1 MILSR
6 VFVFFKTMSPKHL
19 LQTWRWFGPDDP
31 VSLSNVRQTGSEGVV
46 TALHHVPNGEVWTID
61 EIEKRK
67 AELARFGL
75 TWSVVE
81 SLSIHEDI
89 KTRSGAVAD
98 WIENYR
104 LSLRNLASCGLEVV
118 TYNFMPVNDWTRTDI
133 AFKVE
138 DGSLAL
144 NFDLVDLAMFEIHLL
159 ERPGAKDDFSTEVV
173 DKAVERF
180 KRATQNEK
188 DALIDTILYGIPG
201 EEKRTIKWMRKAIEK
216 YSDIDRKALKENYAH
231 FLRGVVPVADEV
243 GIRLAVHPDDPA
255 FDILGL
261 PRIVSTV
268 EDLREIVSFAPSS
281 ANGFCICCGSLCSNP
296 KNDIP
301 AILTEMGSRVH
312 FVHFRNIKKD
322 GKGNFHESDHLDGD
336 VDMYA
341 AMKAVYD
348 MAKTVDHFIPFRPDH
363 GHQMIDD
370 LSKVTNP
377 GYSCIGRMRGLA
389 ELRGLQLGILR
400 SDEEEVCGRGES
412 ET

>member
-1 MILSR
+1 MQQ
-6 VFVFFKTMSPKHL
+6 KQL

-31 VSLSNVRQTGSEGVV
+31 VSLADVKQTGAQGVV
-46 TALHHVPNGEVWTID
+46 TALHHIPHGEVWTVH
-61 EIEKRK
+61 EIEIRV
-67 AELARFGL
+67 AELAKFGL
-75 TWSVVE
+75 PWSVVE

-89 KTRSGAVAD
+89 KTRSGRCTE
-98 WIENYR
+98 WIENYKV
-104 LSLRNLASCGLEVV
+104 SLRNLASCGLEVV

-144 NFDLVDLAMFEIHLL
+144 KFDLVDFAMFDINLL
-159 ERPGAKDDFSTEVV
+159 GRPGAKNDFSTEVV
-173 DKAVERF
+173 DRASERF
-180 KRATQNEK
+180 KNATQKRK
-188 DALIDTILYGIPG
+188 DELVETILFGIPG
-201 EEKRTIKWMRKAIEK
+201 EEKRTVEWMRTALEK
-216 YSDIDRKALKENYAH
+216 YSDIDRKALKGNYAH
-231 FLRGVVPVADEV
+231 FLREVTPVAEEV

-268 EDLREIVSFAPSS
+268 EDLRDIASFAPSP

-301 AILTEMGSRVH
+301 AILTEMGPRVR

-322 GKGNFHESDHLDGD
+322 GSGNFYESDHLDGD

-341 AMKAVYD
+341 AMKVVYET
-348 MAKTVDHFIPFRPDH
+348 AQTVDHFIPFRPDH
-363 GHQMIDD
+363 GHQMMDD
-370 LSKVTNP
+370 LGKVTNP

-389 ELRGLQLGILR
+389 ELRGLHLGISR
-400 SDEEEVCGRGES
+400 SVR
-412 ET
+412 